1 MKRLMCLLLCVLLT
15 LTCVACDGRR
25 PGTPSDAGTEYSSPA
40 SSLPEESLPEDT
52 TNKDAAE
59 NTTTAS
65 QTTTTTTTR
74 KNEFDRL
81 DDKLKEDGYKVEENE
96 NDDGSISVELTP
108 PEDDVSPAIPTGPA
122 IPTMPT
128 TKKTTT
134 TTTTTTTKGTTVST
148 GKPGSSTSTTVTT
161 STTTTTTTK
170 KPTTTYQYTTGQTH
184 TVVPFTERYMYT
196 TLNAEQQGWYR
207 TIDRAVR
214 NLEERATFSAKLS
227 ENRNY
232 YVYFAYMFD
241 NPELWYLGNTL
252 TVYSLGDGTS
262 QIVFCY
268 SDFDRYCSYGHTPS
282 VIDDA
287 LRTSIRAKD
296 AIFKK
301 AVNDIVSTIPANA
314 PAVVKEK
321 LIYDRILR
329 TSHYNLGA
337 RWNGISEPNWCAYG
351 ILVNH
356 YGVCESYSEA
366 FQTLCL
372 QVGINCTGIVGDAGG
387 GHKWNAVK
395 LDGEWYACDITFDDP
410 VGNAS
415 DDPYHYYFNR
425 TTKEMEEMNHST
437 AGSDYPGPQC
447 NGTKYSYANYFGDNY
462 FE

>member
-1 MKRLMCLLLCVLLT
+1 MKRILCLLLCLLLT
-15 LTCVACDGRR
+15 LSCTACGGRE
-25 PGTPSDAGTEYSSPA
+25 SDASSTTESQA
-40 SSLPEESLPEDT
+40 SSSTPDESTPDESLPDESLPESET
-52 TNKDAAE
+52 GG
-59 NTTTAS
+59 TTTQAP
-65 QTTTTTTTR
+65 TTTKKPTTSA
-74 KNEFDRL
+74 FDRL
-81 DDKLKEDGYKVEENE
+81 NDKLKDDGYEVNEEK

-122 IPTMPT
+122 IPTMPIT

-134 TTTTTTTKGTTVST
+134 TTATTTTTSATHT
-148 GKPGSSTSTTVTT
+148 PGSSTSTTVT
-161 STTTTTTTK
+161 TTTTTTTK
-170 KPTTTYQYTTGQTH
+170 KPTTTYHYTTGQTH
-184 TVVPFTERYMYT
+184 TAVPITERYMYT
-196 TLNAEQQGWYR
+196 TLNTEQQGWYR

-214 NLEERATFSAKLS
+214 NLEERATFSAAMS

-241 NPELWYLGNTL
+241 NPELWYLGNTMTL
-252 TVYSLGDGTS
+252 YSLGDGTS
-262 QIVFCY
+262 QIIFCY
-268 SDFDRYCSYGHTPS
+268 SDFDTYCNYGHTPS
-282 VIDDA
+282 VITDE
-287 LRTSIRAKD
+287 LRASIRAKD
-296 AIFKK
+296 AGFKK

-314 PAVVKEK
+314 PDVAKEK

-329 TSHYNLGA
+329 TSHYNLSA
-337 RWNGISEPNWCAYG
+337 RWNGVAEPNWCAYG

-372 QVGINCTGIVGDAGG
+372 QVGINCTGIVGNAGG

-410 VGNAS
+410 VGNAPE
-415 DDPYHYYFNR
+415 DTYHYYFNR